1 MWEDVLPVRNNYQ
14 VALMSSNLVM
24 LSLVLS
30 EPTFIL
36 SAWSAGMSV
45 ADMLL
50 LAKYSWTVDS
60 GIKHYPSINTH
71 FVGCG
76 DNQAGRLRQEPKP
89 WDRHYCHHN
98 TDDDT
103 SQVLTTFVF
112 DLAVPKSLTSFF
124 LVTFY
129 SKKRDSPMKPQN
141 IKY

>member
-30 EPTFIL
+30 PPTFIL

-89 WDRHYCHHN
+89 WDRHYCQAHTAGYFTGPHN
-98 TDDDT
+98 FY
-103 SQVLTTFVF
+103 LTTLSEQF
-112 DLAVPKSLTSFF
+112 PKHQ
-124 LVTFY
+124 Y
-129 SKKRDSPMKPQN
+129 KH
-141 IKY
+141 

>member
-30 EPTFIL
+30 APTFIL

>member
-1 MWEDVLPVRNNYQ
+1 
-14 VALMSSNLVM
+14 M

-30 EPTFIL
+30 PPTFIL

-129 SKKRDSPMKPQN
+129 SQKRDSPMKPQN

>member
-30 EPTFIL
+30 PPTFIL

-129 SKKRDSPMKPQN
+129 SQKRDSPMKPQN